1 MGKEPNVSDETAA
14 GEGLADTD
22 NGTPRDNRPGKQPLP
37 SRTETEIAKHS
48 ELGSDR
54 SGGKD

>member
-1 MGKEPNVSDETAA
+1 MGKGQSSAGNKAA
-14 GEGLADTD
+14 TDGDID

-37 SRTETEIAKHS
+37 TRTETEIAKHS

-54 SGGKD
+54 SGGKDA